1 MFIREY
7 GSGRAVLLLHG
18 SPSAPTDFDPL
29 VRRLEAS
36 FRVLLPDMPG
46 YGDSAHVPGLS
57 IARSV
62 ELIDEELVSRGIDEV
77 AVVGFSLGAW
87 RALLLALDGKTR
99 VSAIVALGGHAG
111 LDDEQRAVMKQFAAL
126 LRGTPS
132 LRQPFVE
139 QMMAARMLSPESAAK
154 NPSVVAAATG
164 WLDWP
169 EVDALA
175 DELEAMAT
183 TETSY
188 DRLGALRMP
197 VLARVGELDV
207 AAPLVFSQ
215 RIVAAV
221 PGARLE
227 VVSGKGH
234 ALLLEDTGATVAS
247 IAAFLGV

>member
-7 GSGRAVLLLHG
+7 GSGPAVLLLHG

-29 VRRLEAS
+29 VRRLEGS
-36 FRVLLPDMPG
+36 RRVLLPDMPG
-46 YGDSAHVPGLS
+46 YGDSPYESGLS

-62 ELIDEELVSRGIDEV
+62 TLIDDALASLGIEEV

-99 VSAIVALGGHAG
+99 VTAIVTLGGHAG
-111 LDDEQRAVMKQFAAL
+111 LDEEHRAIMKQFAEI

-139 QMMAARMLSPESAAK
+139 EMMTARMLAPDSAK
-154 NPSVVAAATG
+154 TNPAFVAATTG

-169 EVDALA
+169 EPEALA

-183 TETSY
+183 TAPSY
-188 DRLGALRMP
+188 DRLGALRLP
-197 VLARVGELDV
+197 VLARVGALDV
-207 AAPLVFSQ
+207 AVPPPLSE
-215 RIVAAV
+215 RIVASI

-227 VVSGKGH
+227 IVEGKGH
-234 ALLLEDTGATVAS
+234 ALMVEDTDATVDS
-247 IAAFLGV
+247 IVSFLGA